1 MLLFCFYFVD
11 YELDLRN
18 LKLLLSKNLL
28 YKYINFFIRSQTNN
42 SLEKIILPQSK
53 LGKNKNQIIS
63 LYLCHKNQFMQFSES
78 RNASRW
84 IIIFASFL
92 IIILILWNTY
102 TFFQIFKQEER
113 LKMNLWANAQK
124 TLINAGENTDL
135 ELPLQIFSNNTSIPI
150 MLTEN
155 DSIINSINID
165 EAIVDDKQKSTRFL
179 GGLKSENDPI
189 EIEYVSGKFQY
200 LYYGD
205 SELLKKLKYYPI
217 ALLLII
223 VLFAALVYNFYKST
237 KMATQ
242 NKLWAGM
249 AKETAHQI
257 GTPLTSLVGW
267 VEILKSEN
275 VDEATTSEIE
285 KDIERLQTITERF
298 SKIGSEPKLENK
310 DIIEETQKS
319 YDYLQ
324 SRFSKQIEFSFS
336 GPKAPV
342 IVLFNPVLHSWTIEN
357 LVKNAI
363 DAMKGRGKLALEVL
377 HEGGLVKINISD
389 TGNGIPKN
397 KYKSVFEPGFTTK
410 KRGWGLGLSLTR
422 RIVEEY
428 HKGTIKVLQSEIGKG
443 TTMQVCFKVT
453 ELI

>member
-1 MLLFCFYFVD
+1 
-11 YELDLRN
+11 
-18 LKLLLSKNLL
+18 
-28 YKYINFFIRSQTNN
+28 
-42 SLEKIILPQSK
+42 
-53 LGKNKNQIIS
+53 
-63 LYLCHKNQFMQFSES
+63 MQFSKS
-78 RNASRW
+78 RNTSRW
-84 IIIFASFL
+84 IIIFASFF
-92 IIILILWNTY
+92 IISLILWNTY

-150 MLTEN
+150 MLTEK

-165 EAIVDDKQKSTRFL
+165 EAIVNDKHKSSDFL
-179 GGLKSENDPI
+179 NGLKKENDPI
-189 EIEYVSGKFQY
+189 EIEYVPGKFQY

-205 SELLKKLKYYPI
+205 SALLNKLKYYPV

-223 VLFAALVYNFYKST
+223 FLFALLIYNFYRST
-237 KMATQ
+237 KMVTQ

-257 GTPLTSLVGW
+257 GTPLSSLIGW
-267 VEILKSEN
+267 VEILKAEN
-275 VDEATTSEIE
+275 VDESTTIEIE

-298 SKIGSEPKLENK
+298 SNIGSEPKLESN

-319 YDYLQ
+319 YHYLQ
-324 SRFSKQIEFSFS
+324 SRFSKQIEFSFK
-336 GPKAPV
+336 GPAAPV
-342 IVLFNPVLHSWTIEN
+342 IVLFNATLHSWTIEN

-363 DAMKGRGKLALEVL
+363 DAMKGKGKLALEVV
-377 HEGGLVKINISD
+377 HDGGLVRINISD
-389 TGNGIPKN
+389 TGIGIPKN
-397 KYKSVFEPGFTTK
+397 QFKSVFEPGFTTK
-410 KRGWGLGLSLTR
+410 KRGWGLGLSLTK

-428 HKGTIKVLQSEIGKG
+428 HKGTIKVLHSELGKG
-443 TTMQVCFKVT
+443 TTMQVSFMVT

>member
-1 MLLFCFYFVD
+1 
-11 YELDLRN
+11 
-18 LKLLLSKNLL
+18 
-28 YKYINFFIRSQTNN
+28 
-42 SLEKIILPQSK
+42 
-53 LGKNKNQIIS
+53 
-63 LYLCHKNQFMQFSES
+63 MQFSKS
-78 RNASRW
+78 RNTSRW

-92 IIILILWNTY
+92 IISLILWNTY
-102 TFFQIFKQEER
+102 TFFQIFKHEER

-165 EAIVDDKQKSTRFL
+165 EAIVKDKQKSNHFL
-179 GGLKSENDPI
+179 SGLKNENEPI
-189 EIEYVSGKFQY
+189 VIEYVPGKFQY

-205 SELLKKLKYYPI
+205 SALLNKLKYYPI

-223 VLFAALVYNFYKST
+223 VLFAVLVYNFYKST

-267 VEILKSEN
+267 VELLKAEN
-275 VDEATTSEIE
+275 VDESITIEIE

-298 SKIGSEPKLENK
+298 SNVGSEPKLENK

-319 YDYLQ
+319 YHYLQ
-324 SRFSKQIEFSFS
+324 SRFSKQIEFTFK
-336 GPKAPV
+336 GPEAPV
-342 IVLFNPVLHSWTIEN
+342 IVLFNPTLHSWTIEN

-363 DAMKGRGKLALEVL
+363 DAMKGRGKLALEVV
-377 HEGGLVKINISD
+377 HEGGFVRINVSD
-389 TGNGIPKN
+389 TGSGIPKN
-397 KYKSVFEPGFTTK
+397 QYKSVFEPGFTTK
-410 KRGWGLGLSLTR
+410 KRGWGLGLSLTK

-428 HKGTIKVLQSEIGKG
+428 HKGTIKVLHSEIGKG
-443 TTMQVCFKVT
+443 TTMQVSFKVT